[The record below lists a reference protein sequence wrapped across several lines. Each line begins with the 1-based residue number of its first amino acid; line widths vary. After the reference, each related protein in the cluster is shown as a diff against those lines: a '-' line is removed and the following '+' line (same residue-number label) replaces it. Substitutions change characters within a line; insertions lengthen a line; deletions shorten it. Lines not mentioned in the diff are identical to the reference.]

1 VLFRSCEHDHSI
13 ASGYVVFQLFD
24 HAGYGFSFGKKFSG
38 ILECSKVKCFT
49 GTQLVV
55 CEVVAVQLLDDFAI
69 FNNIDSGV
77 SVDQGVVYVKYDQ
90 LAGS

>member
-1 VLFRSCEHDHSI
+1 
-13 ASGYVVFQLFD
+13 
-24 HAGYGFSFGKKFSG
+24 
-38 ILECSKVKCFT
+38 
-49 GTQLVV
+49 V